1 MPAGRFLIIDHNKA
15 EDPVSPD
22 LTLPNIKNSQPDW
35 YQYLIFYRHHTL
47 IGALQVWQGK
57 DTETAPVTPNP
68 KNSSNYSVTNG
79 NTENSNNETT
89 KTIDNSEE
97 MIEEIEG
104 ESKKQTHKLDKIAII
119 VSPLMFLVFNI
130 AYWLHYTA

>member
-1 MPAGRFLIIDHNKA
+1 M
-15 EDPVSPD
+15 
-22 LTLPNIKNSQPDW
+22 
-35 YQYLIFYRHHTL
+35 
-47 IGALQVWQGK
+47 
-57 DTETAPVTPNP
+57 TPNP
-68 KNSSNYSVTNG
+68 KNASNYSVTNG
-79 NTENSNNETT
+79 TAENPNNETT

-130 AYWLHYTA
+130 GYWLHYTA

>member
-1 MPAGRFLIIDHNKA
+1 MGNNKS
-15 EDPVSPD
+15 EVYPVIPD
-22 LTLPNIKNSQPDW
+22 LTLSNLRNSQPKK
-35 YQYLIFYRHHTL
+35 YQYLIFYRHRTL

-57 DTETAPVTPNP
+57 ETETAPVTPNP
-68 KNSSNYSVTNG
+68 KNASNYSVTNG
-79 NTENSNNETT
+79 NAENPNNETT

-130 AYWLHYTA
+130 GYWLYYTA

>member
-1 MPAGRFLIIDHNKA
+1 MGNNKS
-15 EDPVSPD
+15 EVYSVIPD
-22 LTLPNIKNSQPDW
+22 LTLANLRNSQPKK
-35 YQYLIFYRHHTL
+35 YQYIIFYRHRTL

-57 DTETAPVTPNP
+57 ETETAPVTPNP
-68 KNSSNYSVTNG
+68 KNLSNYSVTNG
-79 NTENSNNETT
+79 NAENSNNETT

-130 AYWLHYTA
+130 GYWLYYTA